1 MSKESEYYFRTK
13 NNGTRI
19 ARFAVGSI
27 LLSCALS
34 GLVLL
39 LHWLG
44 VIR

>member
-19 ARFAVGSI
+19 ARFVVGTI
-27 LLSCALS
+27 LLSCVIS
-34 GLVLL
+34 GIGLF
-39 LHWLG
+39 LHCLG